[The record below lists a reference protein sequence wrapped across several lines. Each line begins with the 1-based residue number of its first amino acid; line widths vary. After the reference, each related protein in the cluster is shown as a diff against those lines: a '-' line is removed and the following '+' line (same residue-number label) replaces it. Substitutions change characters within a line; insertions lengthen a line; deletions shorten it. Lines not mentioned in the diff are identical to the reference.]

1 MLRENLKDLVVLVT
15 VAREGSLTRAAA
27 KLGVT
32 QPVLSRTLNRLE
44 DRLGVRL
51 LTRTTRSVMPTEA
64 GERLL
69 RIAGPQLDGVEADLS
84 ALTALRD
91 KPAGTIRITSGEHAA
106 ATIRWP
112 TLERLLPDYP
122 DISVEVITE
131 NALTDI
137 VSERFDAGVRMGDQ
151 VEKDMVAVRIGPD
164 LRMAVIAAPAYFA
177 KHRRPRTP
185 QDLTDH
191 ACINMHLASYGGRY
205 AWEFERGGHES
216 RVRVEGPLAFSS
228 VILARKAAL
237 SGLGIAC
244 MPDDLVRT
252 DIAEGR
258 LIRVL
263 SDWCAPF
270 TGYHLY
276 YPSRRQASPAFTVL
290 MEALRGSK
298 GGKQRS
304 SAPSAS

>member
-191 ACINMHLASYGGRY
+191 ACINLHLASYGGRY